1 MHGIGAGMACQVSN
15 VESCAR
21 MIAKYTP
28 AGAKR
33 VVVEKSTVPLE
44 TCISVSR
51 ILETCAKKGT
61 EFSIVSNPEFLA
73 EGTAMRDLANPDRI
87 LIGGSEQEAVETIA
101 SIYKHWVPD
110 DRIIRTNT
118 MSSELSK
125 LVANAFLA
133 QRISSINAISS
144 LCEKTG
150 ADVDEVAHAIG
161 ADSRIGPKFLQ
172 ASVGFGGSCFQKDVL
187 NLVYL
192 FRVHGLDEAA
202 RYWMSVIDINN
213 WQRMRFARSIVQSM
227 FDSVRSKKI
236 AIFGFAFKK
245 DTADIRETSA
255 VPVAKLLLM
264 DGAQLSVYD
273 PKVSSKDIYHSLT
286 EAMIDSPSVDVT
298 ASVEHATD
306 AYAAA
311 TGAHAIVIL
320 TEWDEF
326 IKLDYHRL
334 HDVMM
339 HPAFLFDGRRILKEN
354 ESNLKE
360 IGFEYHTIGSKL

>member
-1 MHGIGAGMACQVSN
+1 MHSLHKGERYPKILVEMCTVLQQNN
-15 VESCAR
+15 VWECCDTFSFLFCLPLSFFVP
-21 MIAKYTP
+21 TF
-28 AGAKR
+28 
-33 VVVEKSTVPLE
+33 VVECL
-44 TCISVSR
+44 CNM
-51 ILETCAKKGT
+51 
-61 EFSIVSNPEFLA
+61 IVFVHQCLRSSSCLFL
-73 EGTAMRDLANPDRI
+73 
-87 LIGGSEQEAVETIA
+87 
-101 SIYKHWVPD
+101 IYNH
-110 DRIIRTNT
+110 
-118 MSSELSK
+118 
-125 LVANAFLA
+125 
-133 QRISSINAISS
+133 RISSINAISS